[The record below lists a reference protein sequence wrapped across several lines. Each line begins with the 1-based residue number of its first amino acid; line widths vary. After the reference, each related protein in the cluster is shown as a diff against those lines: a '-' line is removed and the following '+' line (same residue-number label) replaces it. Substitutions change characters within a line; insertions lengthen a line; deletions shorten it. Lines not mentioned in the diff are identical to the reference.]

1 MSDVEEIDSFE
12 NLLKQREN
20 AINRVRQEEETGI
33 QLKKDVYEKADKGCN
48 LGDFFEMVKKIV
60 VKGLKKYN
68 AEFIP
73 DDSAR
78 MLVDVSEQI
87 DHPVIYYTLVSR
99 VPRATDRKPRFRQDI
114 RDLNPDGSV
123 VRLGTINA
131 QLFDCDIQFNIV
143 AADYS
148 QADAVMN
155 AFEDA
160 MLKYSGFFKRNGVSE
175 MYFSKQYTDS
185 NLDVYRQ
192 KMSVRSLV
200 YRVTLERIRTSFD
213 TTIARI
219 DQF

>member
-1 MSDVEEIDSFE
+1 MPAEEIDSFE
-12 NLLKQREN
+12 NLLRQKEN
-20 AINRVRQEEETGI
+20 AIRLAQHEAEEGVMERNEY
-33 QLKKDVYEKADKGCN
+33 QKADKGCT
-48 LGDFFEMVKKIV
+48 LSDFLLMVKKIV
-60 VKGLKKYN
+60 VKGLKKF
-68 AEFIP
+68 EVQFVP
-73 DDSAR
+73 DDGPMVQDLSSKN
-78 MLVDVSEQI
+78 DK
-87 DHPVIYYTLVSR
+87 PFIYYTLISR
-99 VPRATDRKPRFRQDI
+99 VPRNTDRKPRYRQDI
-114 RDLNPDGSV
+114 HDVNPDGSI
-123 VRLGTINA
+123 VRNGTING

-148 QADAVMN
+148 LADSVMD

-192 KMSVRSLV
+192 KMSIRSLV

-213 TTIARI
+213 TTIAKI

>member
-1 MSDVEEIDSFE
+1 MSDEENIDSFE
-12 NLLKQREN
+12 SLLKQREQ
-20 AINRVRQEEETGI
+20 AIHMVKREEELGI
-33 QLKKDVYEKADKGCN
+33 QVKQDYQKADKGCS
-48 LGDFFEMVKKIV
+48 LSEFFGMVKKVV

-73 DDSAR
+73 DDGVR
-78 MLVDVSEQI
+78 TIMDVSEQI
-87 DHPVIYYTLVSR
+87 DHPLIYYTLISR
-99 VPRATDRKPRFRQDI
+99 VPRNTDRKPRFRQDI
-114 RDLNPDGSV
+114 SDVNPDGSV
-123 VRLGTINA
+123 IRHGTING
-131 QLFDCDIQFNIV
+131 QIFDCDVQFNIV

-148 QADAVMN
+148 TADTVMD

-175 MYFSKQYTDS
+175 MYFQKQYTDN

-213 TTIARI
+213 TTIAKI